1 MKRRIGLIL
10 AFVIVIGLIALT
22 TLRLPVPADKLA
34 LISAEG
40 EGSRIVVKG
49 QITAPLRFVSG
60 IEYEN
65 TAEGRT
71 KIRVLST
78 FRLKGQKEFTVNV
91 NNSEGAVKEIVF
103 YDKSGGEKSV
113 WEGKILPQQT
123 PAATPIPDAALSAA
137 PTPSSE

>member
-10 AFVIVIGLIALT
+10 AFVIVVGLIALT
-22 TLRLPVPADKLA
+22 TLRLPVPADKLE

-40 EGSRIVVKG
+40 DGTRIVVKG
-49 QITAPLRFVSG
+49 QITAPLRFVAG

-65 TAEGRT
+65 TSNGRT

-91 NNSEGAVKEIVF
+91 NNSDGTVNEIVF
-103 YDKSGGEKSV
+103 YDKSGEEQSV
-113 WEGKILPQQT
+113 WKGEILPQQT
-123 PAATPIPDAALSAA
+123 PVATPIPDTALSAA
-137 PTPSSE
+137 PESFSE